1 MPRRRRSLSL
11 SGPQRLVKTFH
22 SSIVTAMSILGRWS
36 FGTRVVVSAGLA
48 PVLRGAEGRWARS
61 WLVIRAMANASG
73 TSFVLKVQLGTEH
86 SMTTMTK
93 ESTVL

>member
-1 MPRRRRSLSL
+1 M
-11 SGPQRLVKTFH
+11 
-22 SSIVTAMSILGRWS
+22 
-36 FGTRVVVSAGLA
+36 SAGLA
-48 PVLRGAEGRWARS
+48 SVLRGAEGPWARS
-61 WLVIRAMANASG
+61 WLVIRAMANASE